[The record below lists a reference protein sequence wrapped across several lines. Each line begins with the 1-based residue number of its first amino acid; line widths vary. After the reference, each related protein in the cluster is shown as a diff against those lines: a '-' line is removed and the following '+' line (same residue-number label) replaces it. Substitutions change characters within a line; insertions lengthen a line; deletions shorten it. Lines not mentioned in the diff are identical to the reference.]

1 MGKLSCTMNSR
12 IWISA
17 IVLLCT
23 LFAVTDA
30 SPMPMEMS
38 IESNHHVTDNTHDFR
53 QLVNLISSS
62 IHQAMGKS
70 PDAASDDVV
79 DLGEGNDADGG
90 FAKQA
95 ELMKQQLH
103 NQNQKQSTQVD
114 GPM

>member
-12 IWISA
+12 ISPRAHCTGLTLIS
-17 IVLLCT
+17 
-23 LFAVTDA
+23 VTDA

-70 PDAASDDVV
+70 PHAASDDVV

-114 GPM
+114 GPV